1 MKLVFATHNQ
11 NKLKEIKALL
21 PHHFQLLSL
30 ADIGCD
36 EEIIE
41 DANTIAGNA
50 ILKADYV
57 KNNYGYHCFADDT
70 GLEIEALD
78 GAPGVHSARYAG
90 EAKDD
95 NANVNKLLSQ
105 LEEKENRNGRFK
117 TVIALNIEDNQNIFT
132 GICKG
137 EIIKEKRGKQG
148 FGYDPVFKPEGF
160 KHTFA
165 EMSLSEKGEISHR
178 AKAFKELIAYLS
190 K

>member
-21 PHHFQLLSL
+21 PQHFELLSL
-30 ADIGCD
+30 EDIGCT
-36 EEIIE
+36 EEIVE
-41 DANTIAGNA
+41 DADTIDGNA

-57 KNNYGYHCFADDT
+57 RNHYGYNCFADDT

-90 EAKDD
+90 EEKDD
-95 NANVNKLLSQ
+95 KANVNKLLSQ
-105 LEEKENRNGRFK
+105 LEEKENRKGRFK
-117 TVIALNIEDNQNIFT
+117 TVIALNLENKQSIFT

-137 EIIKEKRGKQG
+137 EVIEERRGDQG

-160 KHTFA
+160 EQTFA
-165 EMSLSEKGEISHR
+165 EMNLNEKSKISHR
-178 AKAFKELIAYLS
+178 AKAFKALIAYLS